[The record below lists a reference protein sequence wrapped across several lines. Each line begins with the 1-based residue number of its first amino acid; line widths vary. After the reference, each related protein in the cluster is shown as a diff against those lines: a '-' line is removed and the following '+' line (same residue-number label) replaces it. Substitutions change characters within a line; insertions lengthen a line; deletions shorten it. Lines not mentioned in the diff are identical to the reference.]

1 MYHEKRKSSVADP
14 DCSHQRESRC
24 SADGTESGSCVV
36 STRTKLGVYEKA
48 VLEVMESRRSLRNS
62 LKMDRNPETPGVS
75 LPRKSLMTSWPPKEK
90 HFICSFPLSPL
101 LSSTFCSRLTV
112 SAKCEQPD
120 TEPAESRI
128 PESADLPGPTE

>member
-48 VLEVMESRRSLRNS
+48 VLEVMESRRSLKKQSQDGQEPRNS
-62 LKMDRNPETPGVS
+62 WGLTTQKILDDFMATK
-75 LPRKSLMTSWPPKEK
+75 RKAL
-90 HFICSFPLSPL
+90 HLFLSPVSTAIIYL
-101 LSSTFCSRLTV
+101 LLKVDSLCQV
-112 SAKCEQPD
+112 
-120 TEPAESRI
+120 
-128 PESADLPGPTE
+128 